1 MISLAGVSCAAPR
14 LPSLLSVSVSCIG
27 ARFIFLS
34 DRVHLQV
41 VSGRSGL
48 SIPSLPCADP
58 GAVVQVFLV
67 AAALQ
72 TTRESV
78 DKPLHPALTSVPAHG
93 FMSKSNALT
102 SKLCL
107 VLL

>member
-1 MISLAGVSCAAPR
+1 VQGL
-14 LPSLLSVSVSCIG
+14 
-27 ARFIFLS
+27 FLS
-34 DRVHLQV
+34 DCVHLQV
-41 VSGRSGL
+41 VPGRSGL

-107 VLL
+107 VLLW